1 MKDERVFTTRD
12 EMVLTIFSD
21 ICRSLSYIGS
31 KPLCPT
37 DLVIDPEGRWN
48 PQSGYSDEHQVFV
61 KQKCVGFCDLV

>member
-31 KPLCPT
+31 KPLRPT
-37 DLVIDPEGRWN
+37 DLVVDPEAAGIRS
-48 PQSGYSDEHQVFV
+48 PGIAMSIRY
-61 KQKCVGFCDLV
+61 L